1 MRAQSAVRHR
11 LGVLAAC
18 LATLLALAG
27 CGQAAGPNSRGAVI
41 RAARAAPSPKR
52 QRSKTPGASAP
63 PLLPPLI
70 GMYWASSTTGY
81 VITGNTLY
89 RTANDGASW
98 TSWYHTSDITA
109 VAGSGTAS
117 LWLAAGRSLREIEQT
132 GQVARTIALPEAG
145 PLQQMSLPSPGVA
158 LVRMAGHIYAHAL
171 GVVAGHWTNVSGPL
185 GTVSAMVWLSSSD
198 GYAVVG
204 RTVWYTASGGQSWT
218 KVFTAPVVGLGWTS
232 QLVANSAQSVWLLLS
247 GGVDG
252 MSQTGFVLWHGTE
265 EGTRWTAVTDEPYW
279 APTGYPSVHPAMATG
294 IMQPGPLCAVGATTV
309 YFAGWD
315 ANGSSH
321 WVVLTNAPGSW
332 HTYTIPITATTPQMF
347 ASQPGGSFVATT
359 GLSFASNAIGFFM
372 GESRSGAGAL
382 MMTTDAGV
390 AWQSV
395 TSLTDS

>member
-1 MRAQSAVRHR
+1 MAGA
-11 LGVLAAC
+11 L
-18 LATLLALAG
+18 TILLALGG
-27 CGQAAGPNSRGAVI
+27 CGQLNTSDHGTKVPHATRGGPSIPVKHVTHG
-41 RAARAAPSPKR
+41 
-52 QRSKTPGASAP
+52 TPPQP
-63 PLLPPLI
+63 PALPTLPQPL
-70 GMYWASSTTGY
+70 GMSWASSTTGY
-81 VITGNTLY
+81 LVAGKALY
-89 RTANDGASW
+89 RTSNGGNSW
-98 TSWYHTSDITA
+98 TTWYHTSNLTA
-109 VAGSGTAS
+109 VAG
-117 LWLAAGRSLREIEQT
+117 AGLGSVWVVAGNALSEIGAG
-132 GQVARTIALPEAG
+132 GQVARSIPLPSAG
-145 PLQQMSLPSPGVA
+145 PVQQLSFPSADVA
-158 LVRMAGHIYAHAL
+158 YLRAAGRLYGL
-171 GVVAGHWTNVSGPL
+171 DVAAGRWTNVSGPL
-185 GTVSAMVWLSSSD
+185 GTVSAMDWVSSSD

-204 RTVWYTASGGQSWT
+204 PTVWYTASGGQSWT
-218 KVFTAPVVGLGWTS
+218 KVFTVPVVGSGWTS

-265 EGTRWTAVTDEPYW
+265 EGTRWTAVTDEPYL

-347 ASQPGGSFVATT
+347 AFGPGGSFVATT

-382 MMTTDAGV
+382 MLTVDAGV
-390 AWQSV
+390 AWKSV